1 RQVPFFCT
9 PVVSRPGW
17 RRHQGWLATP

>member
-1 RQVPFFCT
+1 PFFCT